1 MLLTMGGRIA
11 DQRRGRELDKVGG
24 MPEADEENHEK
35 TMTDS
40 QVNSLEIAKD
50 MIAIDAVSLTADD
63 IAQLERLI
71 LDYAAVAMCGSVQP
85 WGRKLRD
92 WARDQ
97 NTTGSARLIGSG
109 AQVNAATAALANGT
123 AAHGYELDDTHE
135 ASNSHPG
142 AVVISAALAVAA
154 ETGSNG
160 HDTLAAIAA
169 GYEAMTRIGRAST
182 SPEVTERGFHAT
194 CLFGPFGAATAAAK
208 LKGLD
213 ADELTRA
220 WGLALSMAGGAQQ
233 FAHEPQGTMIKRM
246 HAGLPAMHGVLAA
259 DLSALGV
266 TAPAKPL
273 EGPLGFY
280 HLYSKNVQ
288 PRHLHRAAGA
298 PLQIHAVSFKPYACC
313 RKFHAMIDALEIA
326 TDGFTLDLDRI
337 TKIDAFSP
345 GNAIKKHAIRR
356 PNSVMAAQYSM
367 PYIVAASLA
376 KGPQDYGAFEAEFHN
391 DPQILSL
398 IDKTE
403 AHHDKALDAHLP
415 EKMGGGVALHLNGGS
430 VREAEVIEALG
441 SPGNP
446 LTFDGVLEKARA
458 VTALTGPSID
468 VDAIAETVKRLP
480 DMNDV
485 DELTRL
491 LAVPGYDAGNEAAAA
506 E

>member
-1 MLLTMGGRIA
+1 
-11 DQRRGRELDKVGG
+11 
-24 MPEADEENHEK
+24 
-35 TMTDS
+35 MTDS
-40 QVNSLEIAKD
+40 QVNSLALAED
-50 MIAIDAVSLTADD
+50 MVAIDAASLTPDD

-71 LDYAAVAMCGSVQP
+71 LDYAAVSICGSVQP

-92 WARDQ
+92 WANDQ
-97 NTTGSARLIGSG
+97 QTSGKARLIGSG
-109 AQVNAATAALANGT
+109 ELVNAATAALANGT
-123 AAHGYELDDTHE
+123 SAHGYELDDTHE

-142 AVVISAALAVAA
+142 AVVISAALAAA
-154 ETGSNG
+154 AATGAQG
-160 HDTLAAIAA
+160 RDVLAAIAA
-169 GYEAMTRIGRAST
+169 GYETMARIGRAST

-213 ADELTRA
+213 ADGITRA

-280 HLYSKNVQ
+280 HLYSRNVQ
-288 PRHLHRAAGA
+288 PQHLKRAPGA
-298 PLQIHAVSFKPYACC
+298 PLQIHAVSFKPYSCC
-313 RKFHAMIDALEIA
+313 RKFHSMIDALQVA
-326 TDGFTLDLDRI
+326 TDGFSLDLERI
-337 TKIDAFSP
+337 RKIDAFSP

-356 PNSVMAAQYSM
+356 PDSVMAAQYSM
-367 PYIVAASLA
+367 PYIVAATLS

-403 AHHDKALDAHLP
+403 AHHDTALDAHLP
-415 EKMGGGVALHLNGGS
+415 ENMASGVALHLDDGS
-430 VREAEVIEALG
+430 VRKAEVIEALG
-441 SPGNP
+441 SPGNT
-446 LTFDGVLEKARA
+446 LTFDGILDKARA
-458 VTALTGPSID
+458 VTALVGPSID
-468 VDAIAETVKRLP
+468 VDAIAAAVHRLP
-480 DMNDV
+480 DMDDI

-491 LAVPGYDAGNEAAAA
+491 LEVPGYDSGHAAAA
-506 E
+506 AG

>member
-1 MLLTMGGRIA
+1 
-11 DQRRGRELDKVGG
+11 
-24 MPEADEENHEK
+24 
-35 TMTDS
+35 MTET
-40 QVNSLEIAKD
+40 QVNSLALAED
-50 MIAIDAVSLTADD
+50 MIAIDAASLTPDD
-63 IAQLERLI
+63 IAQLERLV
-71 LDYAAVAMCGSVQP
+71 LDYAAVSMCGSVQP

-92 WARDQ
+92 WANDQ
-97 NTTGSARLIGSG
+97 QSAGKARLIGSG
-109 AQVNAATAALANGT
+109 ELVNAATAALANGT
-123 AAHGYELDDTHE
+123 SAHGYELDDTHE

-142 AVVISAALAVAA
+142 AVVISAALAAA
-154 ETGSNG
+154 AATGAQG
-160 HDTLAAIAA
+160 CDVLAAIAA
-169 GYEAMTRIGRAST
+169 GYETMARIGRAST

-213 ADELTRA
+213 AAGVTRA

-280 HLYSKNVQ
+280 HLYSRNLQ
-288 PRHLHRAAGA
+288 PQHLLRAPGA
-298 PLQIHAVSFKPYACC
+298 PLQIHAVSFKPYSCC
-313 RKFHAMIDALEIA
+313 RKFHSMIDALEVA
-326 TDGFTLDLDRI
+326 TDGFSLDLERI
-337 TKIDAFSP
+337 RKIDAFSP

-356 PNSVMAAQYSM
+356 PDSVMAAQYSM
-367 PYIVAASLA
+367 PYIVAATLS
-376 KGPQDYGAFEAEFHN
+376 KGPQDYGAFESEFHN

-403 AHHDKALDAHLP
+403 AHHDTALDAHLP
-415 EKMGGGVALHLNGGS
+415 ENMASGVALHLDDGS
-430 VREAEVIEALG
+430 VRKAEVIEALG
-441 SPGNP
+441 SPGNT
-446 LTFDGVLEKARA
+446 LSFDGILDKARA
-458 VTALTGPSID
+458 VTALVGPSID
-468 VDAIAETVKRLP
+468 VDAIAAAVRRLP
-480 DMNDV
+480 EMDDI

-491 LAVPGYDAGNEAAAA
+491 LEVPGYDSRHAAAAA

>member
-1 MLLTMGGRIA
+1 
-11 DQRRGRELDKVGG
+11 
-24 MPEADEENHEK
+24 
-35 TMTDS
+35 MTDS
-40 QVNSLEIAKD
+40 QVNSLKLAED
-50 MIAIDAVSLTADD
+50 MIAIDPASLSLDD

-92 WARDQ
+92 WARNQ
-97 NTTGSARLIGSG
+97 NTTGRARLIGSG
-109 AQVNAATAALANGT
+109 ALVNAATAALANGT
-123 AAHGYELDDTHE
+123 SAHGYELDDTHE
-135 ASNSHPG
+135 GSNSHPG

-154 ETGSNG
+154 ETGAQG
-160 HDTLAAIAA
+160 RDVLAAIAA
-169 GYEAMTRIGRAST
+169 GYEAMARIGRAST

-208 LKGLD
+208 LKGLN
-213 ADELTRA
+213 ADGLTRA

-233 FAHEPQGTMIKRM
+233 FAHEPQGTMVKRM

-266 TAPAKPL
+266 TAPAQPL

-280 HLYSKNVQ
+280 HLYSRNVQ
-288 PRHLHRAAGA
+288 PQHLHRAPGA
-298 PLQIHAVSFKPYACC
+298 PLQIHAVSFKPYSCC

-326 TDGFTLDLDRI
+326 TDGFALDLERI
-337 TKIDAFSP
+337 EKIDAFSP

-356 PNSVMAAQYSM
+356 PDSVMAAQYSM
-367 PYIVAASLA
+367 PYIVAASLT
-376 KGPQDYGAFEAEFHN
+376 KGPRDYGAYEAEYHD

-398 IDKTE
+398 IDRSE
-403 AHHDKALDAHLP
+403 AHHDTALDAHLP
-415 EKMGGGVALHLNGGS
+415 ENMGGGVTLHLGDGT
-430 VREAEVIEALG
+430 VRKAEVIEALG

-446 LTFDGVLEKARA
+446 LSFDGILAKARA
-458 VTALTGPSID
+458 VTALIGPAID
-468 VDAIAETVKRLP
+468 VDAIAETVRRLP
-480 DMNDV
+480 DMDDV

-491 LAVPGYDAGNEAAAA
+491 LSVPGYDVATAAA